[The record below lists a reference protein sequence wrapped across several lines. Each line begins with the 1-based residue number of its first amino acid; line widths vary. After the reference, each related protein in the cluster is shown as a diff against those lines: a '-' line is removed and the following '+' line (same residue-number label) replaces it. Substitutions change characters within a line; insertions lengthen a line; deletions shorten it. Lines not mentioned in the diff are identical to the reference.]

1 MTEIEQRAPVV
12 HEDAINRVPT
22 DLTSI
27 HELRNLLYAHHM
39 RPNKAFGQNFLVD
52 RAVLQ
57 RIIEAAEIEPTD
69 QVLEVGAGT
78 GVLTR
83 ELAKQARRV
92 VAVELERDML
102 ALLEKTTGHLHN
114 VELLARNLLYLDP
127 REVFEQEPYKL
138 VANLPYYITAPT
150 FRHFLESGNA
160 PRLLVVMV
168 QYEVAQRIVAGPGD
182 MSLLGVSI
190 QFYGQPKIIAHV
202 PARAFYPAPKVDS
215 AILRVDVRD
224 WVLIPTAN
232 ELRPSLR
239 LQVVGQSDRNQ
250 VPLTRE
256 ERDSFFRLVQ
266 AGFAERR
273 KQLHNSLTHH
283 LHHKNE
289 EVRASLI
296 AASIDP
302 SRRAETLSI
311 EDWLRLWH
319 AMQ

>member
-1 MTEIEQRAPVV
+1 LTEIGQHAPAA
-12 HEDAINRVPT
+12 HDEL
-22 DLTSI
+22 DLTNI

-52 RAVLQ
+52 RAILQ
-57 RIIEAAEIEPTD
+57 RIIEAAEIEPND

-83 ELAKQARRV
+83 ELAKHARRV

-102 ALLEKTTGHLHN
+102 ALLAKTTGEFRN
-114 VELLARNLLYLDP
+114 VELLERNLLYLDP
-127 REVFEQEPYKL
+127 QEVFEQEPYKL

-182 MSLLGVSI
+182 LSLLGVSI

-215 AILRVDVRD
+215 AILRVD
-224 WVLIPTAN
+224 
-232 ELRPSLR
+232 LRK
-239 LQVVGQSDRNQ
+239 Q
-250 VPLTRE
+250 VPLTPE
-256 ERDSFFRLVQ
+256 QRDSFFRLVQ

-283 LHHKNE
+283 LHQKNE
-289 EVRASLI
+289 EVRASLT
-296 AASIDP
+296 AANIDP

-319 AMQ
+319 AVR

>member
-1 MTEIEQRAPVV
+1 MTEIGQHAPAA
-12 HEDAINRVPT
+12 HDEL
-22 DLTSI
+22 DLTNI

-52 RAVLQ
+52 RAILQ
-57 RIIEAAEIEPTD
+57 RIIEAAEIEPND

-83 ELAKQARRV
+83 ELAKHARRV

-102 ALLEKTTGHLHN
+102 ALLAKTTGEFRN
-114 VELLARNLLYLDP
+114 VELLERNLLYLDP
-127 REVFEQEPYKL
+127 QEVFEQEPYKL

-182 MSLLGVSI
+182 LSLLGVSI

-215 AILRVDVRD
+215 AILRVD
-224 WVLIPTAN
+224 
-232 ELRPSLR
+232 LRK
-239 LQVVGQSDRNQ
+239 Q
-250 VPLTRE
+250 VPLTPE
-256 ERDSFFRLVQ
+256 QRDSFFRLVQ

-283 LHHKNE
+283 LHQKNE
-289 EVRASLI
+289 EVRASLT
-296 AASIDP
+296 AANIDP

-319 AMQ
+319 AMR

>member
-1 MTEIEQRAPVV
+1 MTEIGQRAPAA
-12 HEDAINRVPT
+12 HDEL
-22 DLTSI
+22 DLTNI

-52 RAVLQ
+52 RAILQ
-57 RIIEAAEIEPTD
+57 RIIEAAEIEPND

-83 ELAKQARRV
+83 ELAKHARRV

-102 ALLEKTTGHLHN
+102 ALLAKTTGEFRN

-127 REVFEQEPYKL
+127 QEVFEQEPYKL

-182 MSLLGVSI
+182 LSLLGVSI

-215 AILRVDVRD
+215 AILRVDVRK
-224 WVLIPTAN
+224 
-232 ELRPSLR
+232 
-239 LQVVGQSDRNQ
+239 Q
-250 VPLTRE
+250 VPLTPE
-256 ERDSFFRLVQ
+256 QRDSFFRLVQ

-283 LHHKNE
+283 LHQKNE
-289 EVRASLI
+289 EVRASLM
-296 AASIDP
+296 AANIDP

-319 AMQ
+319 AMR

>member
-1 MTEIEQRAPVV
+1 MTEIGQHAPAA
-12 HEDAINRVPT
+12 HDEL
-22 DLTSI
+22 DLTNI

-52 RAVLQ
+52 RAILQ

-83 ELAKQARRV
+83 ELAKHARRV

-102 ALLEKTTGHLHN
+102 ALLAKTTGEFRN
-114 VELLARNLLYLDP
+114 VELLERNLLYLDP
-127 REVFEQEPYKL
+127 QEVFEQEPYKL

-182 MSLLGVSI
+182 LSLLGVSI

-215 AILRVDVRD
+215 AILRVD
-224 WVLIPTAN
+224 
-232 ELRPSLR
+232 LRK
-239 LQVVGQSDRNQ
+239 Q
-250 VPLTRE
+250 VPLTPE
-256 ERDSFFRLVQ
+256 QRDSFFRLVQ

-283 LHHKNE
+283 LHQKNE
-289 EVRASLI
+289 EVRASLT
-296 AASIDP
+296 AANIDP

-319 AMQ
+319 AVR

>member
-1 MTEIEQRAPVV
+1 LTEIEQGTLAV
-12 HEDAINRVPT
+12 HDEL
-22 DLTSI
+22 DLTNI

-52 RAVLQ
+52 RTILQ
-57 RIIEAAEIEPTD
+57 RIIEASEIEPTD

-83 ELAKQARRV
+83 ELAKHARRV

-102 ALLEKTTGHLHN
+102 ALLTKTTGQFRN

-127 REVFEQEPYKL
+127 QEVFEQEPYKL

-182 MSLLGVSI
+182 LSLLGVSI

-215 AILRVDVRD
+215 AILRVD
-224 WVLIPTAN
+224 L
-232 ELRPSLR
+232 
-239 LQVVGQSDRNQ
+239 RNQ

-283 LHHKNE
+283 RHQKNE
-289 EVRASLI
+289 EVRASLT
-296 AASIDP
+296 AANIDP

-311 EDWLRLWH
+311 EDWLHLWH
-319 AMQ
+319 VMR